1 MFPNRNLPTR
11 NHLDIGVQCR
21 SHCLHDTLSPRW
33 RFVLILMRQALH
45 SCQAL
50 GWRQSSWV
58 DFWNRLFVEN
68 NVIHTKVGDFSFW
81 EPIFFE
87 QKQMHVKH
95 IDEVYFAFVCLFYNM
110 GGKCCDE
117 IVRWVILPMILP
129 SAWNLTSAQLSFDSE
144 QKSQWLSVEQHIA
157 TYQM

>member
-1 MFPNRNLPTR
+1 MFPNRIR
-11 NHLDIGVQCR
+11 NHLDIGVPCR

-58 DFWNRLFVEN
+58 DFWNRLFVEK

-81 EPIFFE
+81 EPFFLN
-87 QKQMHVKH
+87 KNKCMLN
-95 IDEVYFAFVCLFYNM
+95 ILMRCILPLFVYFLTW
-110 GGKCCDE
+110 GGSVVMRSSDGLL
-117 IVRWVILPMILP
+117 LPMILS

>member
-1 MFPNRNLPTR
+1 MFPNR
-11 NHLDIGVQCR
+11 NHLDIGVPCR

-33 RFVLILMRQALH
+33 RFVLIRMRQALH

-58 DFWNRLFVEN
+58 DFWNRVLFVEN
-68 NVIHTKVGDFSFW
+68 NVIRTKVGDFSFW

-95 IDEVYFAFVCLFYNM
+95 IDEVYFAFVCLFFNM

-117 IVRWVILPMILP
+117 IVRWIITAHDFVKCLK
-129 SAWNLTSAQLSFDSE
+129 FDLCSTFLRFWK
-144 QKSQWLSVEQHIA
+144 QSQWLSV
-157 TYQM
+157 